1 MIINPNEQYLSS
13 KRLIAPELLLR
24 QRIDVEQ
31 APKMNWWP
39 EPAIEIVW
47 NRPEDLLIFF
57 FVIFDNRLN
66 IVSSGTET
74 TFLKVISDCLPF

>member
-31 APKMNWWP
+31 APKMN
-39 EPAIEIVW
+39 
-47 NRPEDLLIFF
+47 
-57 FVIFDNRLN
+57 
-66 IVSSGTET
+66 
-74 TFLKVISDCLPF
+74 